1 MLIDTYLHRYL
12 HRYLPTVHLDGED
25 ALVAGCPHRGLDAGL
40 AQQQPARE
48 GVPRYKH
55 YLQYL
60 HNIYTTYLQYLHTI
74 YTKLTSAG

>member
-1 MLIDTYLHRYL
+1 MLIDRYLHRYL
-12 HRYLPTVHLDGED
+12 HTVHLDGED
-25 ALVAGCPHRGLDAGL
+25 ALVAGCPHRRLDARL

>member
-1 MLIDTYLHRYL
+1 MLIDRYL

-60 HNIYTTYLQYLHTI
+60 HNISTQHIYNI